1 MAQQNSPLTRSI
13 VNPATSVSPLGTK
26 AHQKNDSS
34 LGLVYVDNPYGQRGD
49 RIQKAICDQR
59 FRITIHLSVDAQ
71 DDCGYGSH
79 QYTTCISGPTG
90 PTLTAVTEQMRGL
103 LDDEV
108 STSIVSDPNAL
119 SVWPTYVVL
128 NDFNGEPVLAGKYRC
143 GTGEE
148 QGCVDWTRLVDDV
161 KERMNVEQRAD
172 ALFKKAAFQAGW
184 DNVSTAEY
192 LREKARELSW
202 GLLRA
207 RVAMTP
213 AFRQELAELVN

>member
-13 VNPATSVSPLGTK
+13 VNPATSVSALDLESSP
-26 AHQKNDSS
+26 KNDSS
-34 LGLVYVDNPYGQRGD
+34 LGLAYVDNPYGQRGD
-49 RIQKAICDQR
+49 RIQKAISDQR
-59 FRITIHLSVDAQ
+59 FSITIHLSVDAQ

-103 LDDEV
+103 LDDDV
-108 STSIVSDPNAL
+108 STSMVSDPNAL

-128 NDFNGEPVLAGKYRC
+128 NDFNGEPVLAGEYRS
-143 GTGEE
+143 GTGED
-148 QGCVDWTRLVDDV
+148 QGCVDWTPLVGDANERLSVG
-161 KERMNVEQRAD
+161 QRID
-172 ALFKKAAFQAGW
+172 ALRKEAAFESGW
-184 DNVSTAEY
+184 DNFLTAEY
-192 LREKARELSW
+192 LRTKARELSW

-213 AFRQELAELVN
+213 AFRQELATLIN